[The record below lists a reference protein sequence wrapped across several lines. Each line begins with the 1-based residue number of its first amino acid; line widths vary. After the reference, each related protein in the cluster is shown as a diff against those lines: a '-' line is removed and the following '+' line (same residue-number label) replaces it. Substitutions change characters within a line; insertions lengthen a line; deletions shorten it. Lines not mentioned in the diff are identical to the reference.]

1 MKFIIK
7 IFNVF
12 LLFFLVACGDS
23 TRKKMGIVN
32 TPPDEFQVYKRKDL
46 SVPPNFEL
54 RVPDSSSAQNEI
66 NNEEKNLLFN
76 DDEKEELSI
85 NDEILLMTV
94 GKNEV
99 DGNIREVIDDEN
111 ALKEIEKS
119 TLDKILDF
127 DPVFEGEEKENVIN
141 AEEEKRRLKALKN
154 EMEGIEAE
162 LIEVEKKKKEDDE
175 NFDQTTLHSIATSD
189 DEKKRPKNDKDVKN
203 TNNTIEN
210 EEKSFIDDLLDF
222 DLFGSD
228 EEDEDAKNQRD
239 SIFWNKEKGN
249 NANQA
254 NNENLEQ
261 ISLDDEE
268 NKNTI
273 NDKNVIDEEESFLDD
288 ILDFDL
294 FGSDEEDEEAKNQR
308 DSTFWNKEKEKDK
321 E

>member
-7 IFNVF
+7 IFSVF

-23 TRKKMGIVN
+23 TRKKMGIIN

-66 NNEEKNLLFN
+66 NNEEKNLLFSDN
-76 DDEKEELSI
+76 EKEELSI

-99 DGNIREVIDDEN
+99 DVNIREVIDDEN

-189 DEKKRPKNDKDVKN
+189 DEKKRPKNDKNVKN
-203 TNNTIEN
+203 NNNIKN
-210 EEKSFIDDLLDF
+210 EEKSFLDDILDF

-228 EEDEDAKNQRD
+228 EEDEEAKNQRD
-239 SIFWNKEKGN
+239 NTFWNKEKGN
-249 NANQA
+249 NTNQE

-261 ISLDDEE
+261 ISVDDED
-268 NKNTI
+268 KTKTI
-273 NDKNVIDEEESFLDD
+273 NDNNLIDEEESFLDD

>member
-7 IFNVF
+7 IFSVF

-23 TRKKMGIVN
+23 TRKKMGIIN

-66 NNEEKNLLFN
+66 NNEEKNLLFSDN
-76 DDEKEELSI
+76 EKEELSI

-99 DGNIREVIDDEN
+99 DVNIREVIDDEN

-189 DEKKRPKNDKDVKN
+189 DEKKRPKNDKNVKN
-203 TNNTIEN
+203 NNNIKN
-210 EEKSFIDDLLDF
+210 EEKSFLDDILDF

-228 EEDEDAKNQRD
+228 EEDEEAKNQRD
-239 SIFWNKEKGN
+239 NTFWNKEKGN
-249 NANQA
+249 NTNQE

-261 ISLDDEE
+261 ISVDDED
-268 NKNTI
+268 KTKTI
-273 NDKNVIDEEESFLDD
+273 NDNNVIDEEESFLDD

-294 FGSDEEDEEAKNQR
+294 FGSDEEDEEAQNQR

>member
-7 IFNVF
+7 IFSVF

-23 TRKKMGIVN
+23 TRKKMGIIN

-66 NNEEKNLLFN
+66 NNEEKNLLFSDN
-76 DDEKEELSI
+76 EKEELSI

-99 DGNIREVIDDEN
+99 DVNIREVIDDEN

-189 DEKKRPKNDKDVKN
+189 DEKKRPKNDKNVKN
-203 TNNTIEN
+203 NNNIKN
-210 EEKSFIDDLLDF
+210 EEK
-222 DLFGSD
+222 
-228 EEDEDAKNQRD
+228 
-239 SIFWNKEKGN
+239 
-249 NANQA
+249 
-254 NNENLEQ
+254 
-261 ISLDDEE
+261 
-268 NKNTI
+268 
-273 NDKNVIDEEESFLDD
+273 SFLDD